1 MKKPTAKNKTTKKN
15 TTPANNDTWELYPI
29 KSNHNI
35 VRLPIFSESDF
46 DDIESVTF
54 DKTKSVYSIDE
65 LKTSDSGLISG
76 TCTLN
81 LDRHVYDIN
90 LTYRE
95 LCKILF
101 GGDKA

>member
-1 MKKPTAKNKTTKKN
+1 MKKTTAANKKKSSNN
-15 TTPANNDTWELYPI
+15 TGDTWELYPI

-35 VRLPIFSESDF
+35 VRLPVFSESDF

-54 DKTKSVYSIDE
+54 DKTKSVFAIDE

-101 GGDKA
+101 GGDKV